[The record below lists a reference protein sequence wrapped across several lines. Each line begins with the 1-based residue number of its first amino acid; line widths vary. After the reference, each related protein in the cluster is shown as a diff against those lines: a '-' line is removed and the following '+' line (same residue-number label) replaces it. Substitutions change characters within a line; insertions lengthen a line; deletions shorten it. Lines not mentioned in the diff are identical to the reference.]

1 MAVVKAQSTVRTG
14 VVVDNSADPI
24 SGASIQ
30 VIGRKIGAISDS
42 LGRFKLALSK
52 KDSLAISAIG
62 FYNLTI
68 LPPSESNTFTITLKE
83 KPNKFDSVVVKTQ
96 IKNNKTDEPS
106 QSEKNIISHG
116 LEDFKTSQNLTYGT
130 TSSSGIS
137 MSSGKPQSFHTTS
150 NQPTGKLYNG
160 ASIPVFS
167 TTEETRGSRYLLSSW
182 AAGSITTKDGSV
194 VSDRELRYNYDKI
207 SKHLLL
213 YKSNQS
219 ALELDNDAIASF
231 SLGSTD
237 SIILCFEKIPQL
249 DNAFLQVLVK
259 SEKKYALFKGI
270 HTRFVK
276 ANYVSTGLTESGH
289 NYDEYVDESVYYV
302 FFPSLNTYKTIDLR
316 KKSIKQAF
324 ADEKDKVNE
333 YFSKL
338 KDADIDEIFLK
349 GLVEYLDN

>member
-1 MAVVKAQSTVRTG
+1 M
-14 VVVDNSADPI
+14 
-24 SGASIQ
+24 
-30 VIGRKIGAISDS
+30 
-42 LGRFKLALSK
+42 
-52 KDSLAISAIG
+52 
-62 FYNLTI
+62 
-68 LPPSESNTFTITLKE
+68 
-83 KPNKFDSVVVKTQ
+83 
-96 IKNNKTDEPS
+96 
-106 QSEKNIISHG
+106 
-116 LEDFKTSQNLTYGT
+116 
-130 TSSSGIS
+130 
-137 MSSGKPQSFHTTS
+137 
-150 NQPTGKLYNG
+150 
-160 ASIPVFS
+160 
-167 TTEETRGSRYLLSSW
+167 
-182 AAGSITTKDGSV
+182 
-194 VSDRELRYNYDKI
+194 SDRELRYNYDKI